1 MLCERCHHREATC
14 HIVEMADGVEQ
25 VRDFCAECA
34 ESSASPELKSI
45 LDQTKDA
52 QCEFCGRTP
61 AGKSTDMFAL
71 MTATSH
77 LRHMCL
83 ECSQE
88 YHGFVL
94 RSLSGVNPN
103 MPQAEQLKDLSKV
116 ATDADSHMQNWT
128 KQRKA

>member
-1 MLCERCHHREATC
+1 MLCERCHNREATC
-14 HIVEMADGVEQ
+14 HIVEMAVGVEQ

-34 ESSASPELKSI
+34 EVSASPELKSI

-52 QCEFCGRTP
+52 VCEFCGRSP
-61 AGKSTDMFAL
+61 AGTSADMFAL
-71 MTATSH
+71 MRAVSR

-88 YHGFVL
+88 YHRFVL

-103 MPQAEQLKDLSKV
+103 LSQAEQLNVLTKM
-116 ATDADSHMQNWT
+116 ATEADSDMRNWT

>member
-1 MLCERCHHREATC
+1 MLCEGCHQREATC
-14 HIVEMADGVEQ
+14 HIVKMADGVEQ

-52 QCEFCGRTP
+52 KCEFCEKTP
-61 AGKSTDMFAL
+61 AGTSADMFAL
-71 MTATSH
+71 MTATSR

-94 RSLSGVNPN
+94 RLLSGVNPN
-103 MPQAEQLKDLSKV
+103 LSQAEQLNVLTKIAK
-116 ATDADSHMQNWT
+116 DADCHMRNWT